1 MDQISRRE
9 YARRVMSNPTDYYIW
24 TRHLADSVS
33 REGLSIRYFGD
44 TDTLLFHIAES
55 TGLGETVAPYLWVM
69 YGRDGEVSSVTI
81 DHASKHLGPY
91 LFPDDEQIGKSN
103 LFSQFRDMAIS
114 YSSESDTLRL
124 QTGEPPY
131 IGYTEKAVAP
141 GLCVNFDPEGWAMGV
156 TIEQAAELLRPYLL
170 AESAGVA

>member
-1 MDQISRRE
+1 MTSKNLTIE
-9 YARRVMSNPTDYYIW
+9 YDEPDILV
-24 TRHLADSVS
+24 
-33 REGLSIRYFGD
+33 
-44 TDTLLFHIAES
+44 LFTEPHSAE
-55 TGLGETVAPYLWVM
+55 GETVASYLSVH
-69 YGRDGEVSSVTI
+69 YNQDGEVMMVVV
-81 DHASKHLGPY
+81 DHAAKLLGPY

-103 LFSQFRDMAIS
+103 LFSQSRDMAIS

-131 IGYTEKAVAP
+131 TGYTEKTVAP

-170 AESAGVA
+170 TESAGVA